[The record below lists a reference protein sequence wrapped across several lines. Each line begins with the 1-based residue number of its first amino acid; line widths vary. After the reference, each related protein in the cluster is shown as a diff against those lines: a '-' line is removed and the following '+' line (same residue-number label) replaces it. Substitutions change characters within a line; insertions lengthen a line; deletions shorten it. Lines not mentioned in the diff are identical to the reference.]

1 MWDRRDLLRQ
11 DLGEDR
17 IGQTAADTARAL
29 FTRRLTRRR
38 LLQHRE
44 TALRRAH
51 RIAPGDRQHGGRGD
65 GVEIGS
71 IGLLVVEVVVTGVE
85 IGAGIIIEIAGIE
98 IIIEIVGVV
107 CGVGIPV
114 LLFFALYILCWIIF
128 VECFILV
135 IVIQFGRRGLFQF
148 SGM

>member
-1 MWDRRDLLRQ
+1 MRDRLDLLRQ

-51 RIAPGDRQHGGRGD
+51 RIASGDRQHRGRSD
-65 GVEIGS
+65 GVEVGS
-71 IGLLVVEVVVTGVE
+71 IGLVVEVGGVCVK
-85 IGAGIIIEIAGIE
+85 ICAE
-98 IIIEIVGVV
+98 IIIIIIKIVGARIIVFI
-107 CGVGIPV
+107 CDVGI
-114 LLFFALYILCWIIF
+114 LIC
-128 VECFILV
+128 
-135 IVIQFGRRGLFQF
+135 
-148 SGM
+148 

>member
-1 MWDRRDLLRQ
+1 MRDCLDLLRQ

-51 RIAPGDRQHGGRGD
+51 RIAPGNRQHGGRGD
-65 GVEIGS
+65 GVEIGI
-71 IGLLVVEVVVTGVE
+71 IGLPVIEVGGVCVK
-85 IGAGIIIEIAGIE
+85 ICAGIII
-98 IIIEIVGVV
+98 IIIEIVGARIIVFI
-107 CGVGIPV
+107 CDVGI
-114 LLFFALYILCWIIF
+114 LIC
-128 VECFILV
+128 
-135 IVIQFGRRGLFQF
+135 
-148 SGM
+148 